1 VTKEKGENA
10 GKHYYANIEGK
21 EYPWDRETITVGDIR
36 ILGKLPAG
44 LAVVEEAP
52 GGKERTLSD
61 YEIVVLKPEHRY
73 GRAPKFKRG

>member
-1 VTKEKGENA
+1 MAKEEQENT

-21 EYPWDRETITVGDIR
+21 EYPWGRGTITVADIR
-36 ILGKLPAG
+36 LLGKLPAG

-61 YEIVVLKPEHRY
+61 REIVVLKPEHRY
-73 GRAPKFKRG
+73 GRSPKFKRG